1 MKSMTTKREG
11 ASDARRDFLKL
22 AGLAAVGGGA
32 MAATG
37 EPAAAASAPEG
48 GTSGYRETDHVKT
61 YYKLA
66 RF

>member
-1 MKSMTTKREG
+1 MSAKRDG

-22 AGLAAVGGGA
+22 AGLTAVTGAALVA
-32 MAATG
+32 SAKS
-37 EPAAAASAPEG
+37 AAASEVRDEG
-48 GTSGYRETDHVKT
+48 ATGYRETDHVKT